1 MRIAWTKIVEMVIH
15 RSGEAVPD
23 GFHKTVRVHWECPSN
38 KRTADGCRFWT
49 FGPKGVRILDA
60 ADGKMIGNIP
70 NTLICGHDE
79 DGKPEDC
86 GFRDA
91 TFADR
96 YVMATNYYSSKS
108 YVEVTG
114 PVRRSTESARKKVLL
129 SLRLCTARS

>member
-1 MRIAWTKIVEMVIH
+1 
-15 RSGEAVPD
+15 
-23 GFHKTVRVHWECPSN
+23 
-38 KRTADGCRFWT
+38 
-49 FGPKGVRILDA
+49 
-60 ADGKMIGNIP
+60 MIGNIP

-79 DGKPEDC
+79 DGEPEDC

-108 YVEVTG
+108 YVEVTE